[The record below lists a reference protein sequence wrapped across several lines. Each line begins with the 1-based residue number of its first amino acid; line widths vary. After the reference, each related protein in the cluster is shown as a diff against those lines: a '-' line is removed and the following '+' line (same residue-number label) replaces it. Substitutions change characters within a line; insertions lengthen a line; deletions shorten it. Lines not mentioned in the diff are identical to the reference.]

1 MVYQSSSV
9 SHCINMLRKVARR
22 LFILSQLALA
32 MYYSNNAI
40 TSWNDSPIVT
50 SVKMTSIQ
58 NIQFPSVTVCY
69 DINQWK
75 WPGIVHAMSKLD
87 TVNFAENYYSYQ
99 DNTFVSRVKASEL
112 IFRKSQ
118 LYKKANTNTT
128 TIGFIK
134 EILPKDLQSIGL
146 FLHLISYFEPFYKIS
161 SFIGQVATQSYLLKM
176 QNGKMDLS
184 ERSSTL
190 FDIICSSGDES
201 SNKALKYC
209 SEVSPTLDT
218 SCDLEEFNKANK
230 VRFFKVRYI
239 HNFSEVLLFQF

>member
-1 MVYQSSSV
+1 
-9 SHCINMLRKVARR
+9 MLRKVARR

-32 MYYSNNAI
+32 MYYSNNAN

-75 WPGIVHAMSKLD
+75 WPGIVQAMSKLD
-87 TVNFAENYYSYQ
+87 TENFAENYYSYQ
-99 DNTFVSRVKASEL
+99 DNTFVSRVKASDI

-218 SCDLEEFNKANK
+218 SCDLEEFNKVKYRIISAVSLQYN
-230 VRFFKVRYI
+230 
-239 HNFSEVLLFQF
+239 NFQF